1 MTDEE
6 MAEEYKEQRRFVS
19 IDDDAD
25 VVMTQNKLL
34 EYIKQAF
41 LAGLKAGKL
50 KWHDLRKDPN
60 DLPLKMG
67 IGSEVV
73 LISYDGEVTD
83 FAYYNFKS
91 KRWEHDEDDF
101 YICTPPPIA
110 WCEIP
115 KFEGRNRNYERI

>member
-1 MTDEE
+1 MTKEE
-6 MAEEYKEQRRFVS
+6 LEEAADHAETKMVVECNGNYTKFKKYKDGFR
-19 IDDDAD
+19 DG
-25 VVMTQNKLL
+25 L
-34 EYIKQAF
+34 
-41 LAGLKAGKL
+41 LAGLKEGKP

-83 FAYYNFKS
+83 FAYYNFEA
-91 KRWEHDEDDF
+91 KRWEHDEDAF
-101 YICTPPPIA
+101 YICNPPPIA

-115 KFEGRNRNYERI
+115 KFEEEE